1 MIKGCTLLLL
11 NIEEKMKI
19 WKLNSRM
26 HKKGSYKLM
35 KQSNSK
41 DRSLIF
47 MLDFM
52 R

>member
-11 NIEEKMKI
+11 NIEEKMKFS
-19 WKLNSRM
+19 KLNTKM
-26 HKKGSYKLM
+26 HKQASYKRM

-47 MLDFM
+47 MPDFM